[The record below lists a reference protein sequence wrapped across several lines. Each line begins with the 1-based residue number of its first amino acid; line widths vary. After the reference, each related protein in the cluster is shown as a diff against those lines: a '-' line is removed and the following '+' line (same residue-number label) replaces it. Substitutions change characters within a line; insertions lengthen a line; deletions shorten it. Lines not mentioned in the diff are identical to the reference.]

1 VKRHRGDPSRAAD
14 AGFLRAE
21 RRARLRLALL
31 VWIVPYAALFA
42 ARYGLGYAKLGQ
54 PLSWLPV
61 LLGLQLFATIGM
73 VRDLRHAR
81 ALVGLAALLYLA
93 YFSGLVPGF
102 AAVSSVLPQLCIVA
116 LMAIALWLP
125 FSSGQ
130 LSLAQ
135 AGFMALGAYAS
146 AWLTTGS
153 QWPFLPAL
161 LAGAFGTALVG
172 FVVSYPALRL
182 RGVYLAVAT
191 LGLGEVIRIFF
202 VNFEPTGGAF
212 GMSGIPRYTQT
223 WHLVLTLAVVCAV
236 LFALMRGRIG
246 RAAWAVRHDEIA
258 AAALGVETTRIRILT
273 FTLGAFIA
281 GLAGGLQ
288 AHYVRFIAPENYG
301 LAALIDW
308 LVIVMMGGY
317 ETFVGPLAATV
328 VLGTLPEL
336 MRFLSDWRLLLNG
349 AILVA
354 FLVLRPNGIIGRELL
369 GWRFSP
375 MRVARDGAAPVAQP
389 RAAVEADASKVL
401 LAVEGVGK
409 RFGGLLALTGVCF
422 EVERGQIHGLIGP
435 NGAGKTTL
443 FNAITGLYAIDAGS
457 IVFDGRPIHDLRPQ
471 ELLRRGIARTFQ
483 NIRLFGHLSVLENV
497 MLGGHARMKS
507 GPLRCAL
514 GLDRRE
520 ERAAAQRALQLLGLL
535 DLEQVAGDAAETL
548 SYGDQR
554 RLEIA
559 RVLASDPALLLLD
572 EPAAGMNAA
581 EAAELGRLLR
591 RICGELGKTILLIE
605 HDMELVM
612 SLCERV
618 TVLDHGQLVTSDV
631 PAEVQRHP
639 AVIAAYLGSAD
650 TQTCT
655 PGAGRHDVRVA
666 ACEGVP

>member
-1 VKRHRGDPSRAAD
+1 VQRHRDDPSREAD
-14 AGFLRAE
+14 AGFLRSE
-21 RRARLRLALL
+21 RRARLRLAMLIWVL
-31 VWIVPYAALFA
+31 PYAVLFA
-42 ARYGLGYAKLGQ
+42 ARYGLGQAKLGE
-54 PLSWLPV
+54 PLSWVSL

-73 VRDLRHAR
+73 VRDLRRAR
-81 ALVGLAALLYLA
+81 ALVLVAALLYLA
-93 YFSGLVPGF
+93 YFCGVIPGF
-102 AAVSSVLPQLCIVA
+102 SAVSSVLPQLCVVA

-135 AGFMALGAYAS
+135 AGFMALGAYGS
-146 AWLTTGS
+146 AWLTSGS

-212 GMSGIPRYTQT
+212 GMSGIPKYTQT
-223 WHLVLTLAVVCAV
+223 WHLVLALALTCVL

-246 RAAWAVRHDEIA
+246 RAVWAVRNDEIA

-288 AHYVRFIAPENYG
+288 AHYIRFIAPENYG

-375 MRVARDGAAPVAQP
+375 AKVGRAGRVPAAAR
-389 RAAVEADASKVL
+389 RAAAEAGASEVM
-401 LAVEGVGK
+401 LAVEGISK
-409 RFGGLLALTGVCF
+409 RFGGLLALTEVSF
-422 EVERGQIHGLIGP
+422 EVRRGQIHGLIGP

-443 FNAITGLYAIDAGS
+443 FNAITGLYAIDAGR
-457 IVFDGRPIHDLRPQ
+457 IVFDGEQIHNLRPQ
-471 ELLRRGIARTFQ
+471 QLLRRGIARTFQ
-483 NIRLFGHLSVLENV
+483 NIRLFGQLSVLENV

-520 ERAAAQRALQLLGLL
+520 ERAAAQRALHLLGLL
-535 DLEQVAGDAAETL
+535 DLEQAADDAAETL

-559 RVLASDPALLLLD
+559 RALASDPELLLLD
-572 EPAAGMNAA
+572 EPAAGMNAG
-581 EAAELGRLLR
+581 EAAELGTLLR
-591 RICGELGKTILLIE
+591 RICSELGKTILLIE

-639 AVIAAYLGSAD
+639 AVIAAYLGDAGAQAG
-650 TQTCT
+650 TKV
-655 PGAGRHDVRVA
+655 PGPHGALLA
-666 ACEGVP
+666 A